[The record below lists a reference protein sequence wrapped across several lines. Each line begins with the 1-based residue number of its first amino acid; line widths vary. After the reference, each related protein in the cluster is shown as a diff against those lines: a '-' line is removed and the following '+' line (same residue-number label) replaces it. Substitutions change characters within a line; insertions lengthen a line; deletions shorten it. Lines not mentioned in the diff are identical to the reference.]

1 MDRAIR
7 ITLNE
12 VKYDVEFETWKKDK
26 VLGQATKGE
35 PIDTAY
41 KDDKAEDWLIRQIQD
56 AINNIYSECRWCTHD
71 DTELAT
77 DEILCNPTEWT
88 IHFRFSAQ
96 WFGSIR
102 AMASAIHD
110 YVRDY
115 VLARWCLLT
124 MPDMATVYAS
134 SAEVHLR
141 KVYIEA
147 RSERVQLEP
156 FRL

>member
-12 VKYDVEFETWKKDK
+12 VKYDVEFETWKKEK
-26 VLGQATKGE
+26 VLGQAAKGE

-56 AINNIYSECRWCTHD
+56 AINNIYSECGWCTHD

-102 AMASAIHD
+102 AMTSMLHD

-115 VLARWCLLT
+115 VLGRWYLICKPELAPNYLASADAHLARL
-124 MPDMATVYAS
+124 YN
-134 SAEVHLR
+134 
-141 KVYIEA
+141 EA
-147 RSERVQLEP
+147 RSEIVQLEP